1 MTSIFPEDKPGITK
15 EKPHN
20 AKIIIEDLSTW
31 FGRKKILKNISCY
44 FEDRNVTAI
53 MGPSGCGKSTLLRT
67 MNRLND
73 LIGNFKATGKIF
85 IEGDDILRPEANV
98 YSLRAKV
105 GMVFQRPNPFPMSIK
120 DNITYGPS
128 LQGINDEDE
137 QERIVETC
145 LKKAALWDEV
155 KDNLDHPAP
164 NLSGGQQ
171 QRLCIARALSV
182 NPPILL
188 MDEPV
193 SALDPLSASKIEDLI
208 IELKKEYAIIMV
220 THNVQQA
227 FRVSDQAAFL
237 YLGELVE
244 FDKTKRIAEAPA
256 DDRTEAFITGRIG

>member
-1 MTSIFPEDKPGITK
+1 MTDFKY
-15 EKPHN
+15 H
-20 AKIIIEDLSTW
+20 IEVRNLSTW
-31 FGRKKILKNISCY
+31 FGKKKILKGISCY
-44 FEDRNVTAI
+44 FKDNTVTAI

-67 MNRLND
+67 LNRLND
-73 LIGNFKATGKIF
+73 LVPSFRRDGEVLFNGVDIF
-85 IEGDDILRPEANV
+85 RSGASVYDLRKNI
-98 YSLRAKV
+98 
-105 GMVFQRPNPFPMSIK
+105 GMVFQRPNPFPMSVS
-120 DNITYGPS
+120 DNITYGPK
-128 LQGINDEDE
+128 LHGVKDDDELAT
-137 QERIVETC
+137 IVEDS

-155 KDNLDHPAP
+155 KDELEQPAP

-182 NPPILL
+182 DPPVLL

-193 SALDPLSASKIEDLI
+193 SALDPISAGKIEDLV
-208 IELKKEYAIIMV
+208 IELKKDYTIIMV

-244 FDKTKRIAEAPA
+244 FDKTSRIAEAPA